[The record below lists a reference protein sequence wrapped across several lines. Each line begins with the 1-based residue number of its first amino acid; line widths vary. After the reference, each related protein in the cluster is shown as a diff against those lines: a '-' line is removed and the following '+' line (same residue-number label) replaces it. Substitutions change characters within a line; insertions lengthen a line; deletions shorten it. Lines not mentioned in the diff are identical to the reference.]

1 MSAYV
6 VFNYTIHDFAMWSKY
21 AQAAIPGILAAGGK
35 VLTATHEFATV
46 EGQPQPVVVVIE
58 FASMAAAKTWYK
70 SAAYQAIM
78 PMRTASTNGWVVIS
92 PEFTLP
98 TG

>member
-1 MSAYV
+1 MSAYAIAH
-6 VFNYTIHDFAMWSKY
+6 YDIHDFELWTKY
-21 AQAAIPGILAAGGK
+21 AQAAIPNIMAGGGK
-35 VLTATHEFATV
+35 ILTATPEFETM
-46 EGQPQPVVVVIE
+46 EGQPQPVVVVVE
-58 FASMAAAKTWYK
+58 FASMAAAKTWYE